1 MHALIAII
9 YVALVNLFSNV
20 SCGDIEPWEVFFFFY
35 DVVVLPTLGFSLY
48 AIIEARD
55 SYLLNFIEVQGD
67 LHKATNLSIHC

>member
-1 MHALIAII
+1 MGSL
-9 YVALVNLFSNV
+9 
-20 SCGDIEPWEVFFFFY
+20 FFFY
-35 DVVVLPTLGFSLY
+35 AVVVLPTLGFSLY